1 MASSYEKYQKRKLIS
16 SYFSVIL
23 SIFLVLFLLGSLSL
37 FVINSKKISDNFR
50 ENIPMTIFFEK
61 NTSKAELEKFGKKLE
76 KHTYIKEHRF
86 VSKEDA
92 AKEHQETL
100 GEDFVDYLGFNPLQD
115 SYDIHLKGE
124 YVVNDS
130 IDIILKEFNANTAIS
145 DIKYDK
151 QLVDL
156 VNENVDKITK
166 WVLIIAAFLTIISML
181 LINSSLRL
189 LIFSSRFTI
198 KTMQMVGAT
207 KRFIRRPF
215 IRHSMKLGLIGS
227 LLAIMAI
234 TALTFYADSKLP
246 DLNIN
251 PKEDYMPLVIVSCGI
266 LILGG
271 IITSIS
277 TFFATQ
283 RFLNLKSD
291 ELY

>member
-23 SIFLVLFLLGSLSL
+23 SIFLVLFLLGTLSL

-50 ENIPMTIFFEK
+50 ENIPMTIFFDK
-61 NTSKAELEKFGKKLE
+61 KTSKADLDKFGNNLAKKE
-76 KHTYIKEHRF
+76 YIKEAKF

-100 GEDFVDYLGFNPLQD
+100 GEDFVEYLGFNPLQD

-130 IDIILKEFNANTAIS
+130 IDLILKELDTNPSIS

-166 WVLIIAAFLTIISML
+166 WSLIIAAFMTIISML

-215 IRHSMKLGLIGS
+215 IIHSIKLGVIS
-227 LLAIMAI
+227 SILAIIAI
-234 TALTFYADSKLP
+234 TSLTFYADSKLP

-251 PKEDYMPLVIVSCGI
+251 PKEDYMPLVLVSLGI
-266 LILGG
+266 LILGI

>member
-23 SIFLVLFLLGSLSL
+23 SIFLVLFLLGTLSL
-37 FVINSKKISDNFR
+37 FVINSRKISDNFR
-50 ENIPMTIFFEK
+50 ESIPMTIFFDK
-61 NTSKAELEKFGKKLE
+61 NTSKADLNKFGTTLAKRDF
-76 KHTYIKEHRF
+76 IKEAKF

-92 AKEHQETL
+92 AIEHQETL
-100 GEDFVDYLGFNPLQD
+100 GEDFVEYLGFNPLQD

-130 IDIILKEFNANTAIS
+130 IDNILKELNTNTSIT

-156 VNENVDKITK
+156 VNENVEKITK
-166 WVLIIAAFLTIISML
+166 WVLILAVFLTVVSML

-207 KRFIRRPF
+207 KRFIRQPF
-215 IRHSMKLGLIGS
+215 IRHSMKLGVIGS
-227 LLAIMAI
+227 LLAIIAI

-251 PKEDYMPLVIVSCGI
+251 PKEDYMPLVIVSIGI
-266 LILGG
+266 LILGL

>member
-1 MASSYEKYQKRKLIS
+1 
-16 SYFSVIL
+16 
-23 SIFLVLFLLGSLSL
+23 
-37 FVINSKKISDNFR
+37 
-50 ENIPMTIFFEK
+50 MTIFIEK
-61 NTSKAELEKFGKKLE
+61 STAKADLDNFGAALAKKN
-76 KHTYIKEHRF
+76 YIKEVKF
-86 VSKEDA
+86 VSKDDA

-100 GEDFVDYLGFNPLQD
+100 GEDFVEYLGFNPLQD

-130 IDIILKEFNANTAIS
+130 IDTILKELNTNTAIS

-156 VNENVDKITK
+156 VNDNVDKVTR
-166 WVLIIAAFLTIISML
+166 WVLILAAFLTVVSML

-215 IRHSMKLGLIGS
+215 ISHSMKLGVIGS
-227 LLAIMAI
+227 LLAIIGI
-234 TALTFYADSKLP
+234 TALTFYADSKMP

-251 PKEDYMPLVIVSCGI
+251 PKEDYMPLVIVSIGI
-266 LILGG
+266 LILG
-271 IITSIS
+271 ILITSIS

>member
-1 MASSYEKYQKRKLIS
+1 
-16 SYFSVIL
+16 
-23 SIFLVLFLLGSLSL
+23 
-37 FVINSKKISDNFR
+37 
-50 ENIPMTIFFEK
+50 MTIFFES
-61 NTSKAELEKFGKKLE
+61 NTAKADLDKFDNKLSTVE
-76 KHTYIKEHRF
+76 YVKDYTF
-86 VSKEDA
+86 VSKEEA
-92 AKEHQETL
+92 AISHKETL
-100 GEDFVDYLGFNPLQD
+100 GEDFVEFLGFNPLQD
-115 SYDIHLKGE
+115 SFDLHLKGD
-124 YVVNDS
+124 YVVKDS
-130 IDIILKEFNANTAIS
+130 IENIIKELQTTKSVS
-145 DIKYDK
+145 DITYDK

-156 VNENVDKITK
+156 VNDNIKKITN
-166 WVLIIAAFLTIISML
+166 WVLIAAGILTIISML

-215 IRHSMKLGLIGS
+215 IWHSMKLGFIGS
-227 LLAIMAI
+227 ILAIGAI
-234 TALTFYADSKLP
+234 VGLTFYVDNKFP

-251 PKEDYMPLVIVSCGI
+251 PTEDYIPLVVVGLGI
-266 LILGG
+266 LILGT